1 MRSPL
6 LRPAH
11 PRAARRLLPA
21 TATAAVAA
29 LLLAGCGEDEEAAVS
44 TAAVQTGAV
53 REVVEASGTVQPRA
67 SSTVAAPA
75 TGTVATLEVT
85 DGQQVQAGQVLATID
100 SPQAHDALEQAR
112 EADRRA
118 AAAGSSSSS
127 SSDPDEIAAQQRR
140 ARADAQARF
149 AQAEEQAAALPD
161 AVAREA
167 ALAAVRSS
175 RTQYELLAGQ
185 TQALVEQVAAGLG
198 DVDAAV
204 AALGQAQRVQT
215 RAAVAAAQA
224 TVDALTVRA
233 PIAGTVSLA
242 ATGSTGAGL
251 PAGAAALLQGG
262 AGALPE
268 GALAGAT
275 NGQDLGAAGAPGS
288 PVLAA
293 GAAVNAGAPLLS
305 VIDASVLTL
314 TADVDES
321 DVLRVQPGQVAE
333 VVVDAVEGATYRGTV
348 TGVDPS
354 ATGSGGAVTYT
365 VRLSYD
371 GGSATGGGQAPTP
384 LPGMSAVVS
393 LVVAEADDAVRVP
406 AAAVVRGTPD
416 EAPDEVPGEAPDA
429 AGAGGA
435 ATADAVWVVRDGVAE
450 RRDVTVG
457 VRGQRAVQITE
468 GLRAGERIV
477 TEGAADVRAG
487 QQLP

>member
-1 MRSPL
+1 MRPPL
-6 LRPAH
+6 LPPSRS
-11 PRAARRLLPA
+11 RAPRRLLPA
-21 TATAAVAA
+21 AATAVV
-29 LLLAGCGEDEEAAVS
+29 LLLAGCGEEEEAAVA

-53 REVVEASGTVQPRA
+53 REVVEAPGTVQPRA
-67 SSTVAAPA
+67 SSTVTAPA

-127 SSDPDEIAAQQRR
+127 SADPDEVAAQQRR
-140 ARADAQARF
+140 ARADARARF
-149 AQAEEQAAALPD
+149 EQAEQQAAALPD

-175 RTQYELLAGQ
+175 RTQYELLAAQ

-233 PIAGTVSLA
+233 PITGTVSLA
-242 ATGSTGAGL
+242 GTGSAGTAL
-251 PAGAAALLQGG
+251 PAGAAALLQS
-262 AGALPE
+262 GALPE
-268 GALAGAT
+268 SALAGAAA
-275 NGQDLGAAGAPGS
+275 GQDLGAAGAPGS

-333 VVVDAVEGATYRGTV
+333 VAVDAVEGATYRGTV

-354 ATGSGGAVTYT
+354 ATGTGGAVTYT

-371 GGSATGGGQAPTP
+371 GGTADSGGEAPTP

-393 LVVAEADDAVRVP
+393 LVVAEAADAVRVP
-406 AAAVVRGTPD
+406 AAAVVRG
-416 EAPDEVPGEAPDA
+416 
-429 AGAGGA
+429 GAGTAAEGA
-435 ATADAVWVVRDGVAE
+435 DAPGDAVWVVRDGVAE

-457 VRGQRAVQITE
+457 VRGQQAVQVTE